1 MKMNKK
7 PFSQLILPVITVTIL
22 LITLFSA
29 CSARQDVE
37 LNADGS
43 GSTTVRIDLHP
54 IFIQYLRD
62 LTAGLSSEGTNG
74 SETDASGK
82 DPFRIFD
89 EFKIAAAF
97 ARTDGA
103 TLQEF
108 RRRAP
113 GHIELTA
120 TFDNPA
126 EVLPTPQQ
134 NDIPRVVQFSS
145 SGGERSLQLIL
156 TSENV
161 SSLYSLVGMEEQQ
174 NMLTFGPQPNPLSE
188 EEYLDMMGY
197 ALGTYAEGGELE
209 RVLKSQNLQIV
220 VQVDGEITSAEGFSL
235 RDGRAE
241 ATIPFLRPATLF
253 QPLELSLSW
262 KPR

>member
-1 MKMNKK
+1 MKMNRK
-7 PFSQLILPVITVTIL
+7 PFFQLMLPVIVVFIL
-22 LITLFSA
+22 LILLLSS

-37 LNADGS
+37 LNTDGS

-54 IFIQYLRD
+54 IFVQYLRD
-62 LTAGLSSEGTNG
+62 LTAGLSSG
-74 SETDASGK
+74 SDASGG
-82 DPFRIFD
+82 DLFRIFD

-103 TLQEF
+103 TLKDF
-108 RRRAP
+108 RRTAP

-126 EVLPTPQQ
+126 EVLPAPQQ
-134 NDIPRVVQFSS
+134 DGVPRVVQFSS
-145 SGGERSLQLIL
+145 TGGERSLQLTL

-174 NMLTFGPQPNPLSE
+174 NMLTFGPQPNPLTE

-197 ALGTYAEGGELE
+197 ALGTYAEGDELE
-209 RVLKSQNLQIV
+209 RVLKSQNLHIV
-220 VQVDGEITSAEGFSL
+220 VQVDGEITSAEGFTL
-235 RDGRAE
+235 REGRAE
-241 ATIPFLRPATLF
+241 ATIPFLRPATLYH
-253 QPLELSLSW
+253 PLELALSW

>member
-7 PFSQLILPVITVTIL
+7 PFYQLILPGILVTIL
-22 LITLFSA
+22 LISLFSG

-54 IFIQYLRD
+54 IFVQYLRD
-62 LTAGLSSEGTNG
+62 LTAGLSSEGATS
-74 SETDASGK
+74 SETDVSGG

-103 TLQEF
+103 TLQDF

-120 TFDNPA
+120 AFDNPA
-126 EVLPTPQQ
+126 EVLPDPQQ
-134 NDIPRVVQFSS
+134 EGIPRVVRFSS
-145 SGGERSLQLIL
+145 SGDERTLQLTL

-161 SSLYSLVGMEEQQ
+161 S
-174 NMLTFGPQPNPLSE
+174 
-188 EEYLDMMGY
+188 
-197 ALGTYAEGGELE
+197 
-209 RVLKSQNLQIV
+209 
-220 VQVDGEITSAEGFSL
+220 
-235 RDGRAE
+235 
-241 ATIPFLRPATLF
+241 
-253 QPLELSLSW
+253 
-262 KPR
+262 

>member
-1 MKMNKK
+1 MSKK
-7 PFSQLILPVITVTIL
+7 PFYQLILPGILMTIL
-22 LITLFSA
+22 LIVLFSG

-54 IFIQYLRD
+54 IFVQYLRD
-62 LTAGLSSEGTNG
+62 LTAGLSTEGSSG
-74 SETDASGK
+74 SVTDSSGE

-103 TLQEF
+103 TLQDF
-108 RRRAP
+108 RRTAP

-126 EVLPTPQQ
+126 KVLPAPQQ
-134 NDIPRVVQFSS
+134 EDIPRVVRFSS
-145 SGGERSLQLIL
+145 SGGERSLQLTL

-161 SSLYSLVGMEEQQ
+161 NSLYSLVGMEEQQ
-174 NMLTFGPQPNPLSE
+174 NMLTFGPQPNPMTE
-188 EEYLDMMGY
+188 AEYLDMMGY
-197 ALGTYAEGGELE
+197 ALGTYAEGDELE
-209 RVLKSQNLQIV
+209 RVLKSQNLHIV
-220 VQVDGEITSAEGFSL
+220 VQVDGEITSAEGFTL

-253 QPLELSLSW
+253 QPLELSLTW

>member
-1 MKMNKK
+1 MNRK
-7 PFSQLILPVITVTIL
+7 PFYQLMLPVIVVSIL
-22 LITLFSA
+22 LISLSSA
-29 CSARQDVE
+29 CSARQDVA

-54 IFIQYLRD
+54 IFVQYLRD
-62 LTAGLSSEGTNG
+62 LTAGLSSEGFG
-74 SETDASGK
+74 AGESDASGEN
-82 DPFRIFD
+82 PFRIFD

-97 ARTDGA
+97 ARTEGA
-103 TLQEF
+103 TLQNF
-108 RRRAP
+108 RRTAP

-120 TFDNPA
+120 LFDNPA
-126 EVLPTPQQ
+126 EVLPAPQQ
-134 NDIPRVVQFSS
+134 EDVPRVVQFSS
-145 SGGERSLQLIL
+145 IGGERTLELTL
-156 TSENV
+156 TSKNV
-161 SSLYSLVGMEEQQ
+161 GSLYSLVGMEEQQ
-174 NMLTFGPQPNPLSE
+174 NMLTFGPQPNPLTE
-188 EEYLDMMGY
+188 EEYLDMMSY

-209 RVLKSQNLQIV
+209 RVLKSQNLHIV

>member
-7 PFSQLILPVITVTIL
+7 PFSQLILPGILTMIL
-22 LITLFSA
+22 LISLFSA

-54 IFIQYLRD
+54 IFVQYLRD
-62 LTAGLSSEGTNG
+62 LTAGLSSE
-74 SETDASGK
+74 TDASGE

-103 TLQEF
+103 TLQDF
-108 RRRAP
+108 RRTAP

-126 EVLPTPQQ
+126 ELLPAPQQ
-134 NDIPRVVQFSS
+134 EGVPRVVSFSS
-145 SGGERSLQLIL
+145 SGGERSLQFTL

-161 SSLYSLVGMEEQQ
+161 NSLYSLVGMEEQQ
-174 NMLTFGPQPNPLSE
+174 NMLTFGPQPNPMTE
-188 EEYLDMMGY
+188 AEYLDMMGY
-197 ALGTYAEGGELE
+197 ALGTYAEGDELE
-209 RVLKSQNLQIV
+209 RVLKSQNLHIV
-220 VQVDGEITSAEGFSL
+220 VQVDGEITSAEGFTL
-235 RDGRAE
+235 REGRAE
-241 ATIPFLRPATLF
+241 ATIPFLRPATLYH
-253 QPLELSLSW
+253 PLELALSW